1 MRISDWSSDVCSAD
15 LPTIVFPEVPKSS
28 NSFPLDVV
36 GVAWDF
42 SRAAARAVADALPV
56 LQRAKTIRVV
66 TITQEKTID
75 TRQYGEDLAKY
86 LAWHGIEVELE
97 EEGAAGRTA
106 GSTLKQY
113 DTHPDRHST

>member
-42 SRAAARAVADALPV
+42 ARAAARAVADALPV

-75 TRQYGEDLAKY
+75 TRHSGEDLAKY
-86 LAWHGIEVELE
+86 LAW
-97 EEGAAGRTA
+97 
-106 GSTLKQY
+106 
-113 DTHPDRHST
+113 PDRKSVVSGKSVSVRVDLGGRRIIKKKTQTNTH

>member
-42 SRAAARAVADALPV
+42 SRAAARVVADALPV
-56 LQRAKTIRVV
+56 LQRAKTIRVA
-66 TITQEKTID
+66 TLTQEKTID
-75 TRQYGEDLAKY
+75 TRHSGEDLAKY
-86 LAWHGIEVELE
+86 LSWLGSAVVQEG
-97 EEGAAGRTA
+97 EGAAGRPIGQPLAASAT
-106 GSTLKQY
+106 SQ
-113 DTHPDRHST
+113 